1 MIWND
6 PGDVI
11 VYVTQGQK
19 YKKAERCDSSVWQH
33 YLMWLSS
40 AYIIMLQNEQ
50 FQYSPTGL

>member
-19 YKKAERCDSSVWQH
+19 YKKAERCDSSVWQQ
-33 YLMWLSS
+33 YLLCLNL
-40 AYIIMLQNEQ
+40 AYTIMLQNEQ
-50 FQYSPTGL
+50 FQYSHTGL